1 MEVLPLGPQKV
12 LFLVQKYMKFMER
25 NLRKQQLLET
35 DQRMSKRL
43 NDLSMNTYTGN
54 PMVET
59 VSQNNGMQ
67 YIELVVVV
75 VVVVSFAPPPFVPP
89 SQVKGIS

>member
-1 MEVLPLGPQKV
+1 
-12 LFLVQKYMKFMER
+12 
-25 NLRKQQLLET
+25 
-35 DQRMSKRL
+35 MSKRL
-43 NDLSMNTYTGN
+43 NDLSMNTYIGN

-75 VVVVSFAPPPFVPP
+75 GVVVGVVVVV
-89 SQVKGIS
+89 VVVVVV

>member
-1 MEVLPLGPQKV
+1 
-12 LFLVQKYMKFMER
+12 
-25 NLRKQQLLET
+25 
-35 DQRMSKRL
+35 MSKRL
-43 NDLSMNTYTGN
+43 NDLSMNTYIGN

-75 VVVVSFAPPPFVPP
+75 VVVVVSFAPPTFRPP
-89 SQVKGIS
+89 PLK